1 MRDLVA
7 LLVILAAFMISAVL
21 SYLLNSWIPFVF
33 ILLIPVLL
41 IAVSGMFIFISNRIK
56 TKVIF
61 VDSATLPLSM
71 RENEDED
78 DRIIH

>member
-7 LLVILAAFMISAVL
+7 LLVILAAFVISAIL

-33 ILLIPVLL
+33 VLFIPVFL
-41 IAVSGMFIFISNRIK
+41 IVVSGIFIFISNRTK
-56 TKVIF
+56 TKVVFI
-61 VDSATLPLSM
+61 DSSTLPLAM
-71 RENEDED
+71 RENEED